1 MEYIKNSG
9 DRQNFAGR
17 LFLDN
22 SFLLLSIISF
32 FKRFFCLVF
41 LILIFSSVSQAEND
55 AFLKYPKEIPKI
67 DFKTCEFLKKLPS
80 DSTSL
85 FWVFFTDK
93 KISTFSEY
101 KEAIQKCFDSFTPKA
116 IKRRRLRGKKEIFD
130 LSDLPVSKD
139 YIKKIKD
146 IGVEIRTKSRW
157 LNGVSIEAT
166 KEKIDEI
173 SRFDFVR
180 SIKKVVRYYK
190 KLPEESKQK
199 LFYKPEKDLFLLD
212 YGQSYYQL
220 AQIYVPELH
229 QLGYSGKGV
238 LICIL
243 DTGFRKDHQAFKKAF
258 EEGRVLAEYDFIN
271 NDSETQNEPGD
282 PGGQDSHG
290 TYVWSAL
297 GGFVEDT
304 LIGPAY
310 GANFL
315 LGKTEMVDQEI
326 EAEEDLWVLGIE
338 WAESEGADIVTSSL
352 GYNEWYTYSDM
363 DGNTAITTIAADIA
377 VSKGVVVV
385 NAAGNEGDKPWHY
398 IVAPADGDS
407 VIAVGAVDKNGNLAS
422 FSSRGPTSD
431 RRMKPDVVARG
442 VNTFCAF
449 PGGGYGTANGTSLS
463 TPLIAGVC
471 ALLLEV
477 FEDDTLIT
485 PVQIRKRLWETSS
498 QAENPDTLMGYGI
511 VNALKAAG
519 FHYPPLRFEKII
531 AYPNPFDDSIYIC
544 VKSAQGDDVKISV
557 FTLAGEV
564 IRKNLLGTW
573 LPAPNNFFKSGW
585 NGKNQRGEEVAN
597 GVYLIYVNINGSS
610 EIYKVAKIR

>member
-1 MEYIKNSG
+1 MKYIKSSG

-22 SFLLLSIISF
+22 SFLLFSIISF

-41 LILIFSSVSQAEND
+41 LILIFLSVSQAKND
-55 AFLKYPKEIPKI
+55 IFLKYPKEIPKI
-67 DFKTCEFLKKLPS
+67 DFKTQEFLKKLPS
-80 DSTSL
+80 DSTFL

-116 IKRRRLRGKKEIFD
+116 IKRRKLRGKKEIFD

-146 IGVEIRTKSRW
+146 VGVKIRTKSRW
-157 LNGVSIEAT
+157 LNGVSIEVT

-199 LFYKPEKDLFLLD
+199 LFYKPEKGLFLLD

-243 DTGFRKDHQAFKKAF
+243 DTGFRKDHPAFKKAF

-271 NDSETQNEPGD
+271 NDKETQNEPGD
-282 PGGQDSHG
+282 PEGQDSHG
-290 TYVWSAL
+290 TCVWSAL

-310 GANFL
+310 GASFL
-315 LGKTEMVDQEI
+315 LAKTEMVDQEI
-326 EAEEDLWVLGIE
+326 IIEEHNWVAGIE

-363 DGNTAITTIAADIA
+363 DGNFAITTIAADIV

-385 NAAGNEGDKPWHY
+385 NAAGNEGDKPWYY
-398 IVAPADGDS
+398 IIAPADGDS

-431 RRMKPDVVARG
+431 GRIKPDVVARG

-449 PGGGYGTANGTSLS
+449 PGGGYGTTNGTSLS
-463 TPLIAGVC
+463 TPLVAGVC
-471 ALLLEV
+471 ALLLDV
-477 FEDDTLIT
+477 DSTLT
-485 PVQIRKRLWETSS
+485 PIQIRKRLWETSS
-498 QAENPDTLMGYGI
+498 QAENPDNSIGYGI

-544 VKSAQGDDVKISV
+544 VKAAQGDDVKISV

-573 LPAPNNFFKSGW
+573 LPPPNNFFKSGW
-585 NGKNQRGEEVAN
+585 NGTNQRGEEVAN